1 MNLKKYKKLREKIA
15 QKPVDWLEGSVRIQ
29 NFCRNHHIEYI
40 FQLIDTDIFQETR
53 RSFKNYRLIEARLKE
68 KTGIDFEFI
77 NGNEN
82 DTYRIIPKFISEAK
96 QKAESGDAQAM
107 LEYSECLK
115 EFYSLKESHEWHTK
129 AAIIK
134 SICQILYI
142 QKSVFFVK

>member
-1 MNLKKYKKLREKIA
+1 MIIWQNQSKKMNLKKYKKLREKIA

-96 QKAESGDAQAM
+96 QKAAKASLEQAEDRSAM
-107 LEYSECLK
+107 TRSCGK
-115 EFYSLKESHEWHTK
+115 P
-129 AAIIK
+129 
-134 SICQILYI
+134 
-142 QKSVFFVK
+142 VF